1 MWYNHFVK
9 GVLFMNF
16 LSMLGVDG
24 SRVRAI
30 LQPIVD
36 VLNVVWIPVV
46 SLLGTFGAIYSIIL
60 AVNMAKADSADK
72 REASKKRIIG
82 VLTTC
87 ITLIALI
94 ILLRFFKKVKR
105 RLIITDSLIH

>member
-1 MWYNHFVK
+1 
-9 GVLFMNF
+9 MNF

-60 AVNMAKADSADK
+60 AVFQY
-72 REASKKRIIG
+72 
-82 VLTTC
+82 
-87 ITLIALI
+87 TLIFPHPHKGCA
-94 ILLRFFKKVKR
+94 
-105 RLIITDSLIH
+105 H